1 MDMRNPIFD
10 ARNIRDMLTRGYYS
24 LSLWHCL
31 MPSNNLSKHKVNQK
45 NMKKQDCTF
54 CKIVSGEIPASV
66 IFEDEVCMAFMDV
79 FPVNEGHCL
88 LIPKDHFENMLDVNP
103 EVASHLAVRLRELT
117 KRVHGV
123 YAPTGI
129 INAIANG
136 SEAGQEIPH
145 LHIHVIPRKAGDEF
159 GFRFPEGYRDEMASR
174 EQLEETGKKLSN
186 VNVRD

>member
-1 MDMRNPIFD
+1 M
-10 ARNIRDMLTRGYYS
+10 T
-24 LSLWHCL
+24 
-31 MPSNNLSKHKVNQK
+31 KE
-45 NMKKQDCTF
+45 DCTF
-54 CKIVSGEIPASV
+54 CKIVCGEIPASV

-88 LIPKDHFENMLDVNP
+88 LIPKDHFENMLDVDP
-103 EVASHLAVRLRELT
+103 DVASHLAERLCELT
-117 KRVHGV
+117 KRVYRI

-136 SEAGQEIPH
+136 SAAGQEIPH

-174 EQLEETGKKLSN
+174 EHLDETAEKLRN
-186 VNVRD
+186 VNLQD